1 MDIPELMTKN
11 FYYLKGDEVFHSFFA
26 NSVYPW
32 DLLEHIASF
41 LLVLGPQLPE
51 EKYIQAD
58 KDVWIARSAKVADFT
73 TIRGPA
79 IIGED
84 TEVRPG
90 AFIRGSVFVGPNCVV
105 GNATELKNS
114 MLLGKVEAPHFN
126 YIGDSILSYGAHL
139 GAGVITSNLR
149 SDRKNIR
156 VRLGGEVMETGLR
169 KFGAMIAEKVEIGC
183 NAVLNP
189 GILIGAGSIIYPLS
203 LVRKSV
209 PRNSIYKNQGEVTHR
224 QLFE

>member
-32 DLLEHIASF
+32 ELLEHIASF

-51 EKYIQAD
+51 EKYIRAD
-58 KDVWIARSAKVADFT
+58 KDVWIARTASVAEYV
-73 TIRGPA
+73 TIKGPT
-79 IIGED
+79 IIGEGCQI
-84 TEVRPG
+84 RPG
-90 AFIRGSVFVGPNCVV
+90 AYIRGSAFIGEGSGV
-105 GNATELKNS
+105 GNSTEIKNS

-139 GAGVITSNLR
+139 GAGVITSNMR
-149 SDRKNIR
+149 SDRKNIK
-156 VRLGGEVMETGLR
+156 VRLGDEVMETGLR

-224 QLFE
+224 QLFG

>member
-1 MDIPELMTKN
+1 MDIPELMTRN
-11 FYYLKGDEVFHSFFA
+11 FFYLKGDEVFSSFFA

-41 LLVLGPQLPE
+41 ILAVGSQLPE
-51 EKYIQAD
+51 DNYIRTG
-58 KDVWIARSAKVADFT
+58 KDIWIARSAKIADNT
-73 TIRGPA
+73 TILGPA
-79 IIGED
+79 IIGEE
-84 TEVRPG
+84 TELRPG
-90 AFIRGSVFVGPNCVV
+90 AYIRGKVFIGPRCVV
-105 GNATELKNS
+105 GNSTEIKNS
-114 MLLGKVEAPHFN
+114 MLLGNVDAPHFN

-149 SDRKNIR
+149 SDRKDIK
-156 VRLGGEVMETGLR
+156 VRLGGELIETGLR

-183 NAVLNP
+183 NAVLSP
-189 GILIGAGSIIYPLS
+189 GVLVGAGSVIYPLS
-203 LVRKSV
+203 FVRQSV